1 MPPPAKMR
9 LRITRQLCESIDG
22 IQLSSFRPGCV
33 YDFGTLI
40 GSYLLSVGAA
50 APVPDDT
57 AYSVLPPE
65 KLLFGPVAP
74 DRLPPARPSLSTQL
88 RDSVSTAADSPGTP
102 TRRRRRARVHRRL
115 DAGHLMR
122 RLALV
127 TESLKRAKE
136 YAAACGVKAA

>member
-1 MPPPAKMR
+1 MR

-22 IQLSSFRPGCV
+22 IQLSSFRPGYV

-57 AYSVLPPE
+57 PYSVLPPE

-74 DRLPPARPSLSTQL
+74 DRLPPTRPSSSTQL
-88 RDSVSTAADSPGTP
+88 REPVATAADSPGSP
-102 TRRRRRARVHRRL
+102 PRRRRGARVHRRL

-127 TESLKRAKE
+127 TEALRKAKE
-136 YAAACGVKAA
+136 YAAACGVTAA